1 MASRAPR
8 APRALRTWALAPL
21 LLAALAW
28 GGCRQDMH
36 DQPRYKPLARSD
48 FFEDHR
54 SARPLVPGTVA
65 RGQLREDPVFFT
77 GKTGTEFVTVL
88 PVRVTAALLRR
99 GQMQFQTYC
108 SPCHGRVGRGDGM
121 VVQRGF
127 KRPSS
132 YHVARL
138 RGSPVGYFF
147 DVITNG
153 FGAMSDYSA
162 QVPVRDRWA
171 IVAYIR
177 ALQLSQHATLD
188 DVPAEKR
195 AELEASRSQP

>member
-1 MASRAPR
+1 MAVRAPR
-8 APRALRTWALAPL
+8 VPRASISRLL
-21 LLAALAW
+21 LLAAVA
-28 GGCRQDMH
+28 GTGCRQDMH

-48 FFEDHR
+48 FFDDHR
-54 SARPLVPGTVA
+54 SARPLLPGTVA

-77 GKTGTEFVTVL
+77 GKKGTGFVTEL
-88 PVRVTAALLRR
+88 PVPLTLELLRR
-99 GQMQFQTYC
+99 GQVEFQTYC

-127 KRPSS
+127 KKPSS
-132 YHVARL
+132 YHVDRL
-138 RGSPVGYFF
+138 RASPVGYFF

-177 ALQLSQHATLD
+177 ALQLSQRARLE
-188 DVPAEKR
+188 DVPAVKR
-195 AELEASRSQP
+195 AELERSGSQP